1 MPVRCISG
9 TLILI
14 FVVHVCLP
22 TLTET
27 TLALVS
33 LAVNKRL
40 FVMHC
45 RETLLSN

>member
-1 MPVRCISG
+1 
-9 TLILI
+9 LI

-22 TLTET
+22 RLTET

-40 FVMHC
+40 FVMHR
-45 RETLLSN
+45 REIFPGRVGVSIGHDVAS